1 MAMKRTVAIV
11 EDEPAIRDN
20 YAAAFTREGYVVRT
34 YPNRSQAM
42 TAFAA
47 RLPDLAVI
55 DISLEDE
62 PEGGFELCRQLRALS
77 AELPIIF
84 LTARDSELDAV
95 SGLRLGADD
104 FLTKDLSLAHL
115 IARVNALFRRVEALR
130 RPTEATQIIR
140 RGSLM
145 LDSEKMQVEWN
156 GQVVLLSL
164 TEFWIVYALA
174 RHPGHVKNRQQLM
187 DAANVVLDDNTI
199 TSHIKRIRRKFQT
212 IEPKF
217 DGVQTVCTGALR
229 GLGETRVPM
238 IANLVGYW
246 VLGLPLGF
254 ILCFV
259 LKWGV
264 HGMWIGLTL
273 SLIIISAT
281 LLARWRKDS
290 LRMSLAHS
298 NT

>member
-1 MAMKRTVAIV
+1 MKRTVAIV

-20 YAAAFTREGYVVRT
+20 YAAAFAREGYAVRC
-34 YPNRSQAM
+34 YANRAEAM
-42 TAFAA
+42 SAFAA

-115 IARVNALFRRVEALR
+115 TARINALFRRIDALR
-130 RPTEATQIIR
+130 GPAETAQVIR
-140 RGSLM
+140 RGVLSLDADRM
-145 LDSEKMQVEWN
+145 AVEWQ

-199 TSHIKRIRRKFQT
+199 TSHIKRIRRKFQSIDPT
-212 IEPKF
+212 F
-217 DGVQTVCTGALR
+217 DAVQTVYG
-229 GLGETRVPM
+229 M
-238 IANLVGYW
+238 GYRW
-246 VLGLPLGF
+246 V
-254 ILCFV
+254 
-259 LKWGV
+259 
-264 HGMWIGLTL
+264 
-273 SLIIISAT
+273 
-281 LLARWRKDS
+281 DS
-290 LRMSLAHS
+290 GS
-298 NT
+298 